1 MPRTI
6 LGWPSLVKAK
16 IELKNRM
23 YSKYKWSIRR
33 SLLFNVEF
41 ICEISSYTSKY
52 KTDYFICLGK
62 KHDDP
67 SRSIYSHRAT
77 LRTLSNGEK
86 VPSILPLLVNNEV
99 ITECEAMANICNKY
113 YPCQCTTINHNSILA
128 STLNHITD
136 DKLSS
141 FETFLQKLFFN

>member
-1 MPRTI
+1 
-6 LGWPSLVKAK
+6 
-16 IELKNRM
+16 M
-23 YSKYKWSIRR
+23 YSKCKWSTIR
-33 SLLFNVEF
+33 SLLFNAEF
-41 ICEISSYTSKY
+41 ISEISCYTSKY
-52 KTDYFICLGK
+52 KTDYFTCLGK

-67 SRSIYSHRAT
+67 SRSIYSYWAT

-113 YPCQCTTINHNSILA
+113 YPCQCTTINHNSILP
-128 STLNHITD
+128 STLKHFTD

-141 FETFLQKLFFN
+141 FETFLQ